1 MDNLTVVV
9 GFIIVLSI
17 ASERLVEIIKS
28 FVPVLNKEIDV
39 STDNGKKREG
49 KREGKRR
56 SLIQILAVLSGI
68 VTAFLAQD
76 YLPQGITKPTNNFS
90 IFGLGLLASGGSGFW
105 NSILTY
111 LLQVKNIQK
120 AEVVKAQLDT
130 AEAQIR
136 LKAANNTL
144 GIP

>member
-17 ASERLVEIIKS
+17 ASERLVEIIKQ
-28 FVPVLNKEIDV
+28 FVPILNKEIDV
-39 STDNGKKREG
+39 STDNGK

-90 IFGLGLLASGGSGFW
+90 IIGLGLLASGGSGFW

-136 LKAANNTL
+136 LNAANNTL
-144 GIP
+144 GIS